1 VALTLE
7 ERKRRARDEGLDGD
21 AASSAESGP
30 SDVMHGAVHDAA
42 GPKAAIIDMFV
53 TGARD
58 AWAAEVKVAA
68 AEAEAARVTAK
79 EEAPPWKKLSRIYPR
94 G

>member
-1 VALTLE
+1 MELTLE
-7 ERKRRARDEGLDGD
+7 ERKRRTRDEGLDGD
-21 AASSAESGP
+21 AV
-30 SDVMHGAVHDAA
+30 DAVHDAA

-58 AWAAEVKVAA
+58 VWAAEVKVAA